1 MRGDELI
8 IILKS
13 TDYSA
18 VSSPPEHDK
27 QASHLFNALRLNPST
42 LISGKV
48 DIIQKRIFES
58 FIIYLFILYNII

>member
-18 VSSPPEHDK
+18 VSPPLEHDK
-27 QASHLFNALRLNPST
+27 QAGNLFNAPRLNPST

-48 DIIQKRIFES
+48 DIVQKRIIES
-58 FIIYLFILYNII
+58 FIFSFNI